1 LIKCDDEVDAG
12 RTTGEP
18 LIQQLAVPCEQTV
31 DEASHDAVVSA
42 TFAESD
48 TLPDDDFMNGDTFDV
63 VVRGLMFTLVCR
75 LTA

>member
-18 LIQQLAVPCEQTV
+18 LIQQLIVPCEQTV
-31 DEASHDAVVSA
+31 DETSHNVVVSA
-42 TFAESD
+42 TFADSD

>member
-12 RTTGEP
+12 RTAGEP
-18 LIQQLAVPCEQTV
+18 FIQQLAVPCEQTV

-42 TFAESD
+42 TFAESN
-48 TLPDDDFMNGDTFDV
+48 TLPDDDFMNGDMFDV